1 MKNQYDIV
9 VVGAG
14 ASGMAAALA
23 AAEVNPDT
31 RILVLEKNPAPGKKI
46 RATGN
51 GRCNISNIHAE
62 HYPEAR
68 SLLRKWGIITRDYPS
83 GLVYPYSESAG
94 AVAEILATRMQEMGI
109 ELWTSMAVTDVLEKP
124 FRLQVERCGK
134 KNASGKPERIRI
146 QAKKVIL
153 ASGGKAGPDF
163 GTIGDGYRWV
173 RNLGHQVI
181 SPIPVLTPVDCKE
194 DSCEKISGT
203 RAKGIVTLYR
213 KTEEEWKCVF
223 TEEGEIQFTATGLS
237 GICVFNMTR
246 NMRFDRTEGLGVFR
260 VEVDLCPD
268 LDVKAYLEEW
278 KENETEL
285 EIALRT
291 LLREKLSR
299 YVIQRAE
306 IPPKRRCKELTE
318 KEIRSLEE
326 TLHHLRFRPTGI
338 HGWKEAQC
346 TAGGVSLEE
355 IDARSQ
361 ESLISPGLYITG
373 ELQDYD
379 GPCGG
384 YNLNHAWVTGAMAGA
399 DAAKKLQEL

>member
-1 MKNQYDIV
+1 MKNQFDIV
-9 VVGAG
+9 IVGAG
-14 ASGMAAALA
+14 ASGMAAALV
-23 AAEVNPDT
+23 AAEGNPDA

-62 HYPEAR
+62 HYPEAMN
-68 SLLRKWGIITRDYPS
+68 LLRKWGIVTRDYSS

-94 AVAEILATRMQEMGI
+94 AVAEILAARMQEKGI
-109 ELWTSMAVTDVLEKP
+109 ELWTSMAVTDVLSEP
-124 FRLQVERCGK
+124 FRLQVEQCGK
-134 KNASGKPERIRI
+134 KKVSGKPERIRI

-173 RNLGHQVI
+173 RNLGHWVI

-194 DSCEKISGT
+194 DSCKDIAGT
-203 RAKGIVTLYR
+203 RAKGRVTLYR
-213 KTEEEWKCVF
+213 KTGEEWKDVF

-246 NMRFDRTEGLGVFR
+246 HMRFDRAEGLGVFR
-260 VEVDLCPD
+260 IEVDLCPD

-278 KENETEL
+278 KEKETEL

-306 IPPKRRCKELTE
+306 IPSGRRCKELTE
-318 KEIRSLEE
+318 EEIRSLEN
-326 TLHHLRFRPTGI
+326 TMHHLRFRPTGI

-355 IDARSQ
+355 INGETQ
-361 ESLISPGLYITG
+361 ESLICPGLYITG

-384 YNLNHAWVTGAMAGA
+384 YNLNHAWVTGARAGA
-399 DAAKKLQEL
+399 HAAENL